1 MAFLRSPRL
10 KRFAISLLFIA
21 CAGVIVLL
29 SVRYDFPAMA
39 DAPPYHLQ
47 KLGFKEGDQEKV
59 YVHFIGGYIDTVHA
73 WRIDGPPEMMQ
84 KVIEHLALKPSDTVP
99 NEFWKVPPYYWPRS
113 LQPGMIA
120 YRSSQFVDDERG
132 PDGPHFFLLHDTNKN
147 RAYVLFKENF

>member
-21 CAGVIVLL
+21 CAGFIFLL
-29 SVRYDFPAMA
+29 SGRYDFPALA
-39 DAPPYHLQ
+39 DPPPYHLQ
-47 KLGFKEGDQEKV
+47 KLGFVEGGEDKV
-59 YVHFIGGYIDTVHA
+59 YVYFIGGVIDTVHG
-73 WRIDGPPEMMQ
+73 WRIDAPPEMIQ
-84 KVIEHLALKPSDTVP
+84 KVIAHLALTPSATVP
-99 NEFWKVPPYYWPRS
+99 DEFWKVPPYYWPRS

-132 PDGPHFFLLHDTNKN
+132 PDGPHFFLLHDRGKH